1 MEERRKVER
10 FPMLLQVRWET
21 AHGASSGVILNG
33 SAGGCFVRTR
43 TDDPGD
49 DPLRLEIRLP
59 GGERLSLWG
68 EVTYY
73 LPTEGFGLQFI
84 GSPDDGSSSNDLW
97 LEHLALLKSGAPVR
111 SERALV
117 SA

>member
-10 FPMLLQVRWET
+10 FPMLLPVRWET
-21 AHGASSGVILNG
+21 PSGVYSGVILNG
-33 SAGGCFVRTR
+33 SAGGCFVQTH
-43 TDDPGD
+43 TEDPGD
-49 DPLRLEIRLP
+49 DPLRMEIQLP

-84 GSPDDGSSSNDLW
+84 GLPDDDSTSNGMW
-97 LEHLALLKSGAPVR
+97 LEHLSFLKKGATGQHEGR
-111 SERALV
+111 LV
-117 SA
+117 TV

>member
-10 FPMLLQVRWET
+10 FPMLLPVRWET
-21 AHGASSGVILNG
+21 PHGVSSGIILNG

-49 DPLRLEIRLP
+49 DALRLEIQLP

-84 GSPDDGSSSNDLW
+84 ASPDDGSLGNDLW
-97 LEHLALLKSGAPVR
+97 LAHLALLKSGATGR
-111 SERALV
+111 RERELV
-117 SA
+117 TA